1 MFTLLDI
8 QNMKNSDGNEELN
21 AEGFDESDDDEEDIL
36 QTCEVDSDSS
46 ESDYND
52 PELDDANNDDFYVEK
67 DNKIKWAKWIGRKN
81 VKARSQNII
90 TKLPGVI
97 GSAKGM
103 KTIYVSWNCFLLT
116 KCWK

>member
-1 MFTLLDI
+1 MMNAKHFLDFYN
-8 QNMKNSDGNEELN
+8 QKDLELVNSVLFSDGNEKLN
-21 AEGFDESDDDEEDIL
+21 AEEFDESDDDEEDIL
-36 QTCEVDSDSS
+36 ETCEVDSDS

-81 VKARSQNII
+81 VKARSRNII

-97 GSAKGM
+97 GSA
-103 KTIYVSWNCFLLT
+103 
-116 KCWK
+116 